1 MTAAKKNKNLPYTK
15 KTTSW
20 TRKTSEI
27 NAAKPKQTMS
37 NSAFMWV
44 LHLVGGI
51 LGSRWWLAVLIYYI
65 IKKDTFSSQDMEV
78 FYNIINFNISFLLY
92 AVISGLL
99 VVILI
104 GLPMLA
110 IVSVT
115 YIILLVVSSLYYIS
129 DKPYSIPFSIQ
140 ILK

>member
-1 MTAAKKNKNLPYTK
+1 
-15 KTTSW
+15 
-20 TRKTSEI
+20 
-27 NAAKPKQTMS
+27 MS